1 MLTWSLLIA
10 IASTLTVPGT
20 TAEDFRTSCETMRD
34 QTLER
39 SSKTCHCSHTPRKP
53 SRVRL
58 VEELGLEISAD
69 CCILGMLRLQ
79 QFRISLEVLK
89 DDFARLRVDG
99 LDPEQKQGKPN
110 PFGAL
115 MRRPQENNTVCRQCD
130 SSVIG
135 QMTASCGGRMDE
147 RLSLEC

>member
-1 MLTWSLLIA
+1 
-10 IASTLTVPGT
+10 
-20 TAEDFRTSCETMRD
+20 
-34 QTLER
+34 
-39 SSKTCHCSHTPRKP
+39 
-53 SRVRL
+53 
-58 VEELGLEISAD
+58 
-69 CCILGMLRLQ
+69 MLRLQ

-99 LDPEQKQGKPN
+99 LDPEQKQGQPN

-135 QMTASCGGRMDE
+135 QMTSSRGGRMDE
-147 RLSLEC
+147 RLSLGC